1 MGEEFIGSFSIPYLD
16 NSEIRRALGLLP
28 VPIASVAVMMPTI
41 KKVIFHDPATIIIW
55 RDGTKTVV
63 KCGENDTYDREKGMA
78 MAICKRLYGNKGN
91 YNNIF
96 KEWLE
101 EE

>member
-1 MGEEFIGSFSIPYLD
+1 MGEIFNGGISIGRLD
-16 NSEIRRALGLLP
+16 YNDVRIALGLSP
-28 VPIASVAVMMPTI
+28 VPIASFAVMMPNI

-63 KCGENDTYDREKGMA
+63 KCGENDTYDKEKGMA

>member
-1 MGEEFIGSFSIPYLD
+1 MGEEYVGNINLSE
-16 NSEIRRALGLLP
+16 SEILYKLGLAP
-28 VPIASVAVMMPTI
+28 VPVASLVMMPTI
-41 KKVIFHDPATIIIW
+41 KKVIFHDPATIILW
-55 RDGTKTVV
+55 RDGTETVV
-63 KCGENDTYDREKGMA
+63 KCGENDTYDREKGVA

-101 EE
+101 E

>member
-1 MGEEFIGSFSIPYLD
+1 MGENFSAIISIGQLD
-16 NSEIRRALGLLP
+16 YNVIRKAFGLSP
-28 VPIASVAVMMPTI
+28 VPIASVSVMMPTI
-41 KKVIFHDPATIIIW
+41 RKVIFHDPATIIIW

-63 KCGENDTYDREKGMA
+63 KCGENDTYDKEKGMA
-78 MAICKRLYGNKGN
+78 MAICKRIYGNKGN

-101 EE
+101 EK

>member
-1 MGEEFIGSFSIPYLD
+1 MGENFSASISIGRLD
-16 NSEIRRALGLLP
+16 YNDLRIALGLSP
-28 VPIASVAVMMPTI
+28 APIAGVVVSMPTI

-63 KCGENDTYDREKGMA
+63 KCGENDTYDKEKGMA

-96 KEWLE
+96 KEWME